1 MVVRVNVNVYCEQ
14 RDVSDGGSI
23 RQIIESNLR
32 VKNGI
37 ESNR

>member
-14 RDVSDGGSI
+14 RDVSDGGNI
-23 RQIIESNLR
+23 RQIESNLR